1 MQLPFHF
8 DENRL
13 VVLTFTIVVFL
24 VDINLPFGYSI
35 GMLYM
40 IGILFVRISSKA
52 FIFGLCSLM
61 SVFVFI
67 KLLLY
72 YPNFAVSVIINRLF
86 TIVVVCSTGY
96 FKLRNFNLFLS
107 KKEFQAKKEMRD
119 KQYDNLIESMIEG
132 AQLIGPDWKYI
143 YVNKALLHQID
154 MNSEELVGKTMFDV
168 FPGIENT
175 PLYRKLVEAR
185 STRKPVRFENEFK
198 FPNGRSEVFELNVQP
213 MDENLFILSML
224 ITERK
229 NIERE
234 RLSYTKSLEDMLF
247 HTSHKVRQP
256 VSNIVGLANDL
267 KTSNHMD
274 DDDKTSIDYIKRSAL
289 KLEVFTNELNDLI
302 IKSKVRDSS
311 GNSNS

>member
-13 VVLTFTIVVFL
+13 VVLVFTIVVFL
-24 VDINLPFGYSI
+24 IDINLPFGFSI

-40 IGILFVRISSKA
+40 IGILFIRISSKT
-52 FIFGLCSLM
+52 FIFGLCLLM
-61 SVFVFI
+61 SIFVLI

-72 YPNFAVSVIINRLF
+72 YPNFGVSVFVNRLF
-86 TIVVVCSTGY
+86 TIIVICSTGY

-132 AQLIGPDWKYI
+132 AQLISQDWKYI
-143 YVNKALLHQID
+143 YVNTALLDQID
-154 MNSEELVGKTMFDV
+154 MKADELVGKTMFDV

-175 PLYRKLVEAR
+175 PLFGKLLEAR

-198 FPNGRSEVFELNVQP
+198 FPNGKIEVFELNVQP

-229 NIERE
+229 KMEKE

-267 KTSNHMD
+267 KFSKHLDEN
-274 DDDKTSIDYIKRSAL
+274 DKTSINYIKRSAL

-311 GNSNS
+311 